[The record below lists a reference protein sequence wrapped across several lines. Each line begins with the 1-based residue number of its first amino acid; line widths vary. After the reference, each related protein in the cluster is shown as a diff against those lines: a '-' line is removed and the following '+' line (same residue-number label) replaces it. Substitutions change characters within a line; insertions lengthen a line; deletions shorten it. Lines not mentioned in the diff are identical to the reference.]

1 MHEILKGFPLQVDPN
16 LLVGHAGADDAGVY
30 RIDAERALVLTVDF
44 FTPVVDDPFD
54 YGRVAAANSLSDVYA
69 MGGKPLVA
77 LNIAAFPDSDLPDG
91 VLADILR
98 GGAAVAKEAG
108 IVIAGGH
115 TVKDKELKYG
125 LSVVGMVHPDRIIEN
140 AGAEPG
146 DRLIL
151 TKALGTGILTTG
163 LKAEDLDDKDYGTLM
178 ESMTRLNSTASEPM
192 ESFDVHACTD
202 ITGFGLIGHA
212 FEMARGSDAVIELSA
227 SDVPLLPGT
236 ARAVEKGYLTGG
248 GATNRR
254 YTEGHVEWKRTKDE
268 TLEHILYDPQTSG
281 GLLVAV
287 PEDQSED
294 LLSKIQK
301 SCAEARIVGRVTE
314 TGKSGIRVV

>member
-1 MHEILKGFPLQVDPN
+1 MTSWSQSFAQSDIANLDGDLGFTTDNDGTTPLG
-16 LLVGHAGADDAGVY
+16 LVELFNTFATNAVASAAVQAQQGTTLPATDEQRV
-30 RIDAERALVLTVDF
+30 RA
-44 FTPVVDDPFD
+44 
-54 YGRVAAANSLSDVYA
+54 
-69 MGGKPLVA
+69 LVA
-77 LNIAAFPDSDLPDG
+77 LNIAAFPDSELPDG
-91 VLADILR
+91 VLADVLR

-236 ARAVEKGYLTGG
+236 VRAVEKGYLTGG

-254 YTEGHVEWKRTKDE
+254 YTEGYVEWKRTKDE

-281 GLLVAV
+281 GLLIAV
-287 PEDQSED
+287 SEEQSED

-301 SCAEARIVGRVTE
+301 SCVEARIVGRVTDK
-314 TGKSGIRVV
+314 GKHGIRIV